1 MSTTPHE
8 DAPMSEAEITEHL
21 AAADAA
27 LALAGHHAS
36 AESEELARRVGR
48 GELTIDE
55 AVELTRRRIQG
66 DS

>member
-1 MSTTPHE
+1 
-8 DAPMSEAEITEHL
+8 MSEAEITEHL